1 MTDSRDLFLAHQGS
15 LEDFW
20 RRRSSTARF
29 HRTVRI
35 FGHALTVDSNHAQ
48 VLDAVDIAARSYSV
62 ADPSDRSFRMQIVVD
77 DQWAS
82 GIDPSGHLPESIK
95 YVGSGDWLSMGIG
108 LWGQVHMDL
117 TAGTA
122 TAVLSP
128 ELAADP
134 QLTARWVIHTIWTN
148 FLIRSG
154 CGMMHATALHRNGT
168 LLCFVAP
175 HNSGKSTTAVR
186 LTLHGGFR
194 LLSDSLLFVDGP
206 SDALRF
212 NAFPVGRVSLRAD
225 TLAGL
230 PELAPMAR
238 AETIRS
244 EAKYDIDLSRFAPEK
259 VQETA
264 VLPGRVLLFILAR
277 HGEPETALSSA
288 QPDEV
293 RRVLMANS
301 MFYDTGEVWSAN
313 LDRLDALLE
322 TAEPARLV
330 VGTDTQQMLDV
341 VDQAVRGG
349 S

>member
-29 HRTVRI
+29 HRAVRI
-35 FGHALTVDSNHAQ
+35 FGHALTVDSNQEQ
-48 VLDAVDIAARSYSV
+48 VLDAVDVAAKSYSV
-62 ADPSDRSFRMQIVVD
+62 ADPSGRSFRMQIVVD

-82 GIDPSGHLPESIK
+82 GVNPSGHLPGSIR

-108 LWGQVHMDL
+108 RWGQVHMDL
-117 TAGTA
+117 NAGTA

-134 QLTARWVIHTIWTN
+134 PLTARWVIHTIWTN

-154 CGMMHATALHRNGT
+154 YGMIHATALHRNGT

-175 HNSGKSTTAVR
+175 HNSGKSTTALR
-186 LTLHGGFR
+186 LTLQSRFR

-244 EAKYDIDLSRFAPEK
+244 EAKYDIDLSRFAPER
-259 VQETA
+259 VQVSA
-264 VLPGRVLLFILAR
+264 V
-277 HGEPETALSSA
+277 SSRA
-288 QPDEV
+288 GAAVHP
-293 RRVLMANS
+293 RPTRG
-301 MFYDTGEVWSAN
+301 TGN
-313 LDRLDALLE
+313 
-322 TAEPARLV
+322 RLV
-330 VGTDTQQMLDV
+330 FSETG
-341 VDQAVRGG
+341 
-349 S
+349 